1 LPTVRNA
8 REDERPA
15 IEEMVIAAYEQFTI
29 ELSPPIWNFYKANIE
44 RTMEA
49 AGIDQILVATSA
61 VPVGGTGGDN
71 RTEGGFPPPWGEG
84 SKSSSSI
91 LGSVLLYENA
101 EDYLPEWWSVRLLAV
116 SPDARGQGI
125 GRLLM
130 EECMRRAREGG
141 GKVLGLHTTDMM
153 AVAQGMYERMGFKRV
168 PELDFQLPENLIK
181 AYRLDL

>member
-1 LPTVRNA
+1 LISVRNA
-8 REDERPA
+8 LEEERPA
-15 IEEMVIAAYEQFTI
+15 IEEMVIAAYEQFTT

-49 AGIDQILVATSA
+49 AGIDQILIATSE
-61 VPVGGTGGDN
+61 D
-71 RTEGGFPPPWGEG
+71 R
-84 SKSSSSI
+84 I

-130 EECMRRAREGG
+130 EECVQRAREGG

>member
-1 LPTVRNA
+1 VSQITVRNA
-8 REDERPA
+8 VEDERPV
-15 IEEMVIAAYEQFTI
+15 IEDLVIAAYEQFTSD
-29 ELSPPIWNFYKANIE
+29 LSEPVWRFYKANIE

-49 AGIDQILVATSA
+49 AGVDQILVAI
-61 VPVGGTGGDN
+61 
-71 RTEGGFPPPWGEG
+71 
-84 SKSSSSI
+84 SSSI
-91 LGSVLLYENA
+91 LGSVLLYKNA

-116 SPDARGQGI
+116 SPAARGQGV

-130 EECMRRAREGG
+130 EECVRRSREGG

-153 AVAQGMYERMGFKRV
+153 AVARGMYERMGFKRV